1 MVEGPE
7 KVALERIKKKREEF
21 CSDLK
26 KVVPKLKKEIEEKNT
41 ISMGPKD
48 LIGKMGLIYRLKY
61 RSKHPT
67 SIYWNSKYCLWKEG
81 IYVAIRKKDHEKE
94 LQMRARTP
102 KDVLPQTLKDVLREK
117 GRMNN
122 I

>member
-48 LIGKMGLIYRLKY
+48 LIGKMGLIRRLKY
-61 RSKHPT
+61 RSRST
-67 SIYWNSKYCLWKEG
+67 TGIYWDSKYCLWNEG
-81 IYVAIRKKDHEKE
+81 IYVEIRKKDHEKE
-94 LQMRARTP
+94 LQMRTRTS
-102 KDVLPQTLKDVLREK
+102 KDVLPETLKMYYERKEE
-117 GRMNN
+117 
-122 I
+122 

>member
-41 ISMGPKD
+41 ISMA
-48 LIGKMGLIYRLKY
+48 LK
-61 RSKHPT
+61 
-67 SIYWNSKYCLWKEG
+67 I
-81 IYVAIRKKDHEKE
+81 
-94 LQMRARTP
+94 
-102 KDVLPQTLKDVLREK
+102 
-117 GRMNN
+117 
-122 I
+122 